1 MAETRPDP
9 DRAVDREAIDAHARK
24 LAAEK
29 FRRDLEKFAKLQDQ
43 PLSLKETLGVVLA
56 VVAVIFVVGLLMMA
70 KRP

>member
-24 LAAEK
+24 LVAEK
-29 FRRDLEKFAKLQDQ
+29 ARRDAEKFAKLQDQ

-56 VVAVIFVVGLLMMA
+56 VVAVVFVVGLVMLA
-70 KRP
+70 KRT